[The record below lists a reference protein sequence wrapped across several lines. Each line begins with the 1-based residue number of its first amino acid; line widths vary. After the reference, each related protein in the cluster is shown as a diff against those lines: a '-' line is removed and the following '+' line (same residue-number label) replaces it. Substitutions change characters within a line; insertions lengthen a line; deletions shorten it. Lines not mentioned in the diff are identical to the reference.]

1 VNGNDG
7 QAATEARDGAAAPV
21 DAPAGDETGLPA
33 AVGEAVRAAV
43 HVEFDAVLNYVVE
56 ALRRNNAFDEL
67 NDRLRLAERRLE
79 TRRERPLI
87 AGVYQLLDRL
97 RHFEFDHAIRQA
109 LEDDIVKLLSD
120 AGFEEI
126 DDIGDAYDPVRHE
139 AIEGR
144 AIDGQASVTKV
155 HTRGLASFGDVVFRA
170 RVEISPRPDHVD
182 SRLSVSDSREWPAG
196 PAQ

>member
-7 QAATEARDGAAAPV
+7 QAATEARDGAAAV

-56 ALRRNNAFDEL
+56 ALRRNNAFGEL
-67 NDRLRLAERRLE
+67 NDRLRRAERRLE

-170 RVEISPRPDHVD
+170 RVEISPRPDHAD
-182 SRLSVSDSREWPAG
+182 SRLSVTDSREWPAG